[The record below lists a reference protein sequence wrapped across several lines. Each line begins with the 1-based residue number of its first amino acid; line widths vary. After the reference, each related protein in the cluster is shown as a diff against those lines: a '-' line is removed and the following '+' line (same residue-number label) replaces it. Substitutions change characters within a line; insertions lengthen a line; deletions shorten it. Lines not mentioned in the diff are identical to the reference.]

1 MLPQENLNFL
11 NVRNAGFWHS
21 GRLFALSQ
29 MLSLKNLKDFFAL
42 LTHYFFF

>member
-1 MLPQENLNFL
+1 MLPGGNLNFV

-29 MLSLKNLKDFFAL
+29 TPSLQNLKEFVW
-42 LTHYFFF
+42 

>member
-11 NVRNAGFWHS
+11 NVRSAGFWHS

-29 MLSLKNLKDFFAL
+29 MLSSMKNLKD
-42 LTHYFFF
+42 